1 MPEETGIFDSV
12 PAKHAACL
20 GARKISSRLM
30 TVHLLEQE
38 IKMKKRKILC
48 LRLQKN
54 TASLDYH
61 LPEEEWEIHQA
72 AEIFAAERMM
82 REDPYMVC
90 LVVIDNIELIQYEAL
105 IHLLK
110 SHPES
115 EWIGVFHA
123 DSLLSWKGHE
133 LILGYLFDYYTQ
145 PADSQRLSQTVGHAY
160 GRAVMRMQS
169 KRRFASTKDMAMVGE
184 SPAMKALFKHIKQIA
199 DSEATVL
206 IGGEN
211 GSGKELT
218 ALAIHRCSP
227 RRNGPFVPVSCGSIP
242 SQLIQSE
249 LFGYERGAFTGASAQ
264 KAGFIESAD
273 RGTIFLDEI
282 ADLPLDLQTNL
293 LRFLQE
299 KTINRVGSAASVPVS
314 TRVIAA
320 SNVNLQDAVDAGKFR
335 QDLFYRLNVLPIV
348 VPPLRERK
356 EDIELLANHFLEVF
370 GKERKT
376 RLNGFATEAVQAML
390 SHSWPGNVRELIN
403 RIRRAIVTTDGRLI
417 SAQDLNLESQILLKN
432 DDLAN
437 ARISAE
443 REAIFNCLI
452 RTGRNKTRAAQDLG
466 VSRMTLYRLMEKHGI
481 SGDIDLVNAA
491 PAAAS
496 NDISHPHSTEIRYSA
511 AIKSPKL
518 G

>member
-1 MPEETGIFDSV
+1 MI
-12 PAKHAACL
+12 
-20 GARKISSRLM
+20 
-30 TVHLLEQE
+30 
-38 IKMKKRKILC
+38 KRKILC

-54 TASLDYH
+54 SASFEHH
-61 LPEEEWEIHQA
+61 LQDGDWEIHYA
-72 AEIFAAERMM
+72 AEILVAERML
-82 REDPYMVC
+82 RDEPYLVC
-90 LVVIDNIELIQYEAL
+90 LLVLDSVELIHYEAL

-110 SHPES
+110 AHTEC

-123 DSLLSWKGHE
+123 DSLLSWKCHE
-133 LILGYLFDYYTQ
+133 LILGYLFDYHTQ
-145 PADSQRLSQTVGHAY
+145 PIESQRLSQTVGHAY
-160 GRAVMRMQS
+160 GRAMMRQQS
-169 KRRFASTKDMAMVGE
+169 KRRFSSNKDMAMVGE
-184 SPAMKALFKHIKQIA
+184 SPAMKVLFKHIKQIA

-218 ALAIHRCSP
+218 ALAIHRCSS

-249 LFGYERGAFTGASAQ
+249 LFGYQRGAFTGAASQ

-299 KTINRVGSAASVPVS
+299 KTITRIGSAASVPVN

-320 SNVNLQDAVDAGKFR
+320 SNVNLQQAVDAGKFR
-335 QDLFYRLNVLPIV
+335 EDLFYRLNVLPIV
-348 VPPLRERK
+348 VPPLRERR
-356 EDIELLANHFLEVF
+356 EDIEPLASHFLEVF
-370 GKERKT
+370 GKERKA
-376 RLNGFATEAVQAML
+376 RLNGFTTEATQAML
-390 SHSWPGNVRELIN
+390 SHAWPGNVRELIN
-403 RIRRAIVTTDGRLI
+403 RIRRAIVTTDGRMI

-437 ARISAE
+437 VRISAE

-481 SGDIDLVNAA
+481 SGDIDHIGSK
-491 PAAAS
+491 PAA
-496 NDISHPHSTEIRYSA
+496 NNQLSHSHSSEIRFSDA
-511 AIKSPKL
+511 AKSPKI

>member
-1 MPEETGIFDSV
+1 MI
-12 PAKHAACL
+12 
-20 GARKISSRLM
+20 
-30 TVHLLEQE
+30 
-38 IKMKKRKILC
+38 KRKILC

-54 TASLDYH
+54 SASFENH
-61 LPEEEWEIHQA
+61 LQDDDWEIHYA
-72 AEIFAAERMM
+72 AEILVAERMM
-82 REDPYMVC
+82 RDESYLVC
-90 LVVIDNIELIQYEAL
+90 LLVLDSIELIHYEAL
-105 IHLLK
+105 IQLLK
-110 SHPES
+110 AHTEC

-123 DSLLSWKGHE
+123 DSLLSWKCHE
-133 LILGYLFDYYTQ
+133 LILGYLFDYHTQ
-145 PADSQRLSQTVGHAY
+145 PIESQRLSQTVGHAY
-160 GRAVMRMQS
+160 GRAMMRQQS
-169 KRRFASTKDMAMVGE
+169 KRRFASNKDMAMVGE

-218 ALAIHRCSP
+218 ALAIHRCSS

-249 LFGYERGAFTGASAQ
+249 LFGYQRGAFTGAASQ

-299 KTINRVGSAASVPVS
+299 KTITRIGSAASVPVN

-320 SNVNLQDAVDAGKFR
+320 SNVNLQQAVDAGKFR
-335 QDLFYRLNVLPIV
+335 EDLFYRLNVLPIV
-348 VPPLRERK
+348 VPPLRERR
-356 EDIELLANHFLEVF
+356 EDIEPLASHFLEVF

-376 RLNGFATEAVQAML
+376 RLNGFTTEAIQAML
-390 SHSWPGNVRELIN
+390 SHAWPGNVRELIN
-403 RIRRAIVTTDGRLI
+403 RIRRAIVTTDGRMI

-437 ARISAE
+437 VRISAE

-481 SGDIDLVNAA
+481 NGDLNHVGSK
-491 PAAAS
+491 PAAS
-496 NDISHPHSTEIRYSA
+496 NELSHSHSSEIRFSA
-511 AIKSPKL
+511 AVKSPKL

>member
-1 MPEETGIFDSV
+1 MI
-12 PAKHAACL
+12 
-20 GARKISSRLM
+20 
-30 TVHLLEQE
+30 
-38 IKMKKRKILC
+38 KRKILC

-54 TASLDYH
+54 SASFEQH
-61 LPEEEWEIHQA
+61 LQDGEWEIHYA
-72 AEIFAAERMM
+72 AEILAAERMM
-82 REDPYMVC
+82 RDEPYLAC
-90 LVVIDNIELIQYEAL
+90 LLAMDNIELIQYEIL
-105 IHLLK
+105 TQLLNA
-110 SHPES
+110 HPEC
-115 EWIGVFHA
+115 EWIGVFHP
-123 DSLLSWKGHE
+123 DSLLSWKCHE
-133 LILGYLFDYYTQ
+133 LILGYLFDYHTQ
-145 PADSQRLSQTVGHAY
+145 PIDSQRLSQTVGHAY
-160 GRAVMRMQS
+160 GRAMMRQQS
-169 KRRFASTKDMAMVGE
+169 KKRFANNKDMAMVGE
-184 SPAMKALFKHIKQIA
+184 SPSIKALFKHIKQIA
-199 DSEATVL
+199 SSEATVL

-218 ALAIHRCSP
+218 ALAIHRCSS

-249 LFGYERGAFTGASAQ
+249 LFGYQRGAFTGAAVQ

-299 KTINRVGSAASVPVS
+299 KTITRIGSATSTPVNA
-314 TRVIAA
+314 RVIAA
-320 SNVNLQDAVDAGKFR
+320 SNINLQEAVDAGKFR

-376 RLNGFATEAVQAML
+376 RLNGFTAEAVQAML
-390 SHSWPGNVRELIN
+390 SHNWPGNVRELIN

-417 SAQDLNLESQILLKN
+417 SAQDLNLESQALLKS

-481 SGDIDLVNAA
+481 NGDLQYISSK
-491 PAAAS
+491 PAANNESARH
-496 NDISHPHSTEIRYSA
+496 NDNGIRFSS
-511 AIKSPKL
+511 AIKSPKPS
-518 G
+518 

>member
-1 MPEETGIFDSV
+1 MI
-12 PAKHAACL
+12 
-20 GARKISSRLM
+20 
-30 TVHLLEQE
+30 
-38 IKMKKRKILC
+38 KRKILC

-54 TASLDYH
+54 SASFEHH
-61 LPEEEWEIHQA
+61 LQDGEWEIHYA
-72 AEIFAAERMM
+72 AEILVAERMM
-82 REDPYMVC
+82 RDEPYLVC
-90 LVVIDNIELIQYEAL
+90 LLVLDSIELIHYEAL
-105 IHLLK
+105 IQLLK
-110 SHPES
+110 THTEC

-123 DSLLSWKGHE
+123 DSLLSWKCHE
-133 LILGYLFDYYTQ
+133 LILGYLFDYHTQ
-145 PADSQRLSQTVGHAY
+145 PIESQRLSQTVGHAY
-160 GRAVMRMQS
+160 GRAMMRQQS
-169 KRRFASTKDMAMVGE
+169 KRRFASNKDMAMVGE

-218 ALAIHRCSP
+218 ALAIHRCSS

-249 LFGYERGAFTGASAQ
+249 LFGYQRGAFTGAASQ

-299 KTINRVGSAASVPVS
+299 KTITRIGSAACVPVN

-320 SNVNLQDAVDAGKFR
+320 SNVNLQEAVDAGKFR
-335 QDLFYRLNVLPIV
+335 EDLFYRLNVLPIV
-348 VPPLRERK
+348 VPPLRERR
-356 EDIELLANHFLEVF
+356 EDIEPLASHFLEVF

-376 RLNGFATEAVQAML
+376 RLNGFTAEAVQAML
-390 SHSWPGNVRELIN
+390 SHAWPGNVRELIN
-403 RIRRAIVTTDGRLI
+403 RIRRAIVTTDGRMI
-417 SAQDLNLESQILLKN
+417 SAQDLSLDSQILLKN

-437 ARISAE
+437 VRISAE

-481 SGDIDLVNAA
+481 SGDLDHIGK
-491 PAAAS
+491 PAA
-496 NDISHPHSTEIRYSA
+496 NNEISHSHSSEIRFSA
-511 AIKSPKL
+511 AAKSPKL

>member
-1 MPEETGIFDSV
+1 MI
-12 PAKHAACL
+12 
-20 GARKISSRLM
+20 
-30 TVHLLEQE
+30 
-38 IKMKKRKILC
+38 KRKILC

-54 TASLDYH
+54 SASFEHH
-61 LPEEEWEIHQA
+61 LQDGDWEIHYA
-72 AEIFAAERMM
+72 AEILIAERMM
-82 REDPYMVC
+82 RDEPYLVC
-90 LVVIDNIELIQYEAL
+90 LLVLDSIELIHYEAL
-105 IHLLK
+105 IQLLK
-110 SHPES
+110 THTEC

-123 DSLLSWKGHE
+123 DSLLSWKCHE
-133 LILGYLFDYYTQ
+133 LILGYLFDYHTQ
-145 PADSQRLSQTVGHAY
+145 PIESQRLSQTVGHAY
-160 GRAVMRMQS
+160 GRAMMRQQS
-169 KRRFASTKDMAMVGE
+169 KRRLASNKDMAMVGE

-218 ALAIHRCSP
+218 ALAIHRCSS

-249 LFGYERGAFTGASAQ
+249 LFGYQRGAFTGAASQ

-299 KTINRVGSAASVPVS
+299 KTITRIGSAACVPVN

-320 SNVNLQDAVDAGKFR
+320 SNVNLQEAVDAGKFR
-335 QDLFYRLNVLPIV
+335 EDLFYRLNVLPIV
-348 VPPLRERK
+348 VPPLRERR
-356 EDIELLANHFLEVF
+356 EDIEPLASHFLEVF

-376 RLNGFATEAVQAML
+376 RLNGFTTEAVQAML
-390 SHSWPGNVRELIN
+390 SHAWPGNVRELIN
-403 RIRRAIVTTDGRLI
+403 RIRRAIVTTDGRMI
-417 SAQDLNLESQILLKN
+417 SAQDLSLESQILLKN

-437 ARISAE
+437 VRISAE

-481 SGDIDLVNAA
+481 SGDLDHIGK
-491 PAAAS
+491 PAAN
-496 NDISHPHSTEIRYSA
+496 NDISHSHSSEIRFSA
-511 AIKSPKL
+511 AVKSPKI

>member
-1 MPEETGIFDSV
+1 MPQ
-12 PAKHAACL
+12 
-20 GARKISSRLM
+20 ARVWCHGSLI
-30 TVHLLEQE
+30 TVHIPEQE
-38 IKMKKRKILC
+38 SKMIKRKILC

-54 TASLDYH
+54 FASFEQH
-61 LPEEEWEIHQA
+61 LEDADWEIHYA
-72 AEIFAAERMM
+72 AEILVAERMM
-82 REDPYMVC
+82 RDEPYLVC
-90 LVVIDNIELIQYEAL
+90 LLVVDNIELIQYEAL
-105 IHLLK
+105 IQLLK
-110 SHPES
+110 AHPEC

-123 DSLLSWKGHE
+123 GSLLSWKSQE
-133 LILGYLFDYYTQ
+133 LILGYLFDYHTQ
-145 PADSQRLSQTVGHAY
+145 PIDSQHLSQTMGHAH
-160 GRAVMRMQS
+160 GRAMLRQQS
-169 KRRFASTKDMAMVGE
+169 KKRFACSKDMAMVGE
-184 SPAMKALFKHIKQIA
+184 SPAMKSLFKHIKQVA
-199 DSEATVL
+199 SSEATVL

-218 ALAIHRCSP
+218 ALAIHRCSA

-249 LFGYERGAFTGASAQ
+249 LFGYQRGAFTGAAAQ

-299 KTINRVGSAASVPVS
+299 KTITRIGSATSIPVN
-314 TRVIAA
+314 THVIAA
-320 SNVNLQDAVDAGKFR
+320 SNVDLQEAVNAGKFR
-335 QDLFYRLNVLPIV
+335 EDLFYRLNVLPIV

-356 EDIELLANHFLEVF
+356 EDIELLAHHFLEVF

-376 RLNGFATEAVQAML
+376 RLNGFTTEAVQAML
-390 SHSWPGNVRELIN
+390 THAWPGNVRELIN

-417 SAQDLNLESQILLKN
+417 SAADLSLESQALQKN

-437 ARISAE
+437 VRISAE
-443 REAIFNCLI
+443 REAIFNSLI
-452 RTGRNKTRAAQDLG
+452 RTGKNKTRAAQDLG

-481 SGDIDLVNAA
+481 SDDFDNIDDK
-491 PAAAS
+491 PAAHGENA
-496 NDISHPHSTEIRYSA
+496 HRHSGEIRFSA
-511 AIKSPKL
+511 AIKSPRM